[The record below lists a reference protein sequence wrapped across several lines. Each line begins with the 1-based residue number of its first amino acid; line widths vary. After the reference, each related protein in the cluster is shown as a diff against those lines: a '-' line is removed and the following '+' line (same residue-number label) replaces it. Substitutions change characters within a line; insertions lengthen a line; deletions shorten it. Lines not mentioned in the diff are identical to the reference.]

1 VRVQALRWITGLVGS
16 GGGLGAL
23 AWFGKAGPVLILG
36 VALFLLTAML
46 IVVGVLLVV
55 WIVDDGT
62 PGSRVEKI
70 TKLIRSFRG
79 TDGDGPP
86 QGAPG

>member
-1 VRVQALRWITGLVGS
+1 VRTWLGWITGLVGS
-16 GGGLGAL
+16 GGGIVPLS
-23 AWFGKAGPVLILG
+23 WFGKGQPALVFGI
-36 VALFLLTAML
+36 VAFL
-46 IVVGVLLVV
+46 IVVLVIAAV
-55 WIVDDGT
+55 VFLIIWAVDDGS

-70 TKLIRSFRG
+70 AKLIKSFRG